1 MSRMQVAVIGAL
13 LASACSSVTP
23 FPIRTGDVC
32 FRCRRVISDE
42 RLGAETVGGG
52 LASKFRAPACL
63 AKYLADHPNDTSAV
77 FVTDYASG
85 RFLPASR
92 AFFVPTTDRNTG
104 ERDYM
109 AYKDR
114 AAAGAEA
121 FSRRVATVTWAAVLE
136 QAKKDQRGN

>member
-1 MSRMQVAVIGAL
+1 MSRVHIAVIGAL
-13 LASACSSVTP
+13 LVSACSSVTP

-52 LASKFRAPACL
+52 LASKFRAPGCL
-63 AKYLADHPNDTSAV
+63 ARYLADHPNDTSAV
-77 FVTDYASG
+77 FVTDYTSG
-85 RFLPASR
+85 KFVSAEN
-92 AFFVPTTDRNTG
+92 AFFVQTMDRNTG
-104 ERDYM
+104 ERDYI

-121 FSRRVATVTWAAVLE
+121 FSRRTSAVTWAAVLE
-136 QAKKDQRGN
+136 QTKKDQRGN